1 MRGTLLLAVLL
12 ALALPGCSSS
22 RSNLP
27 VVDGATDGLVG
38 FPDAPSD
45 LFVPPEGSS
54 LRSELV
60 SGAGL
65 SQAAGI
71 ELQGVVGELMA
82 PELLGESGA
91 TCQWDSIVLPIPQ

>member
-1 MRGTLLLAVLL
+1 MLL
-12 ALALPGCSSS
+12 ALALAGCSSS

-45 LFVPPEGSS
+45 LFVAPEGTS

-65 SQAAGI
+65 SLAAGV
-71 ELQGVVGELMA
+71 ELQGVVGELLG
-82 PELLGESGA
+82 PELLSGGGA
-91 TCQWDSIVLPIPQ
+91 TCQWDSIVLPVPK